1 MPFPKRLLLDH
12 EELVFDL
19 KPHWIAIVPAVLWG
33 ILSVVAGWFLYGLA
47 SDHHSGV
54 GKKIVLL
61 AVLLSLVILTVAPIL
76 RWMFTMFVLTSDRLV
91 TRRGIVAKQS
101 KEIPLERINDVSFS
115 QSIFERMVGAG
126 DLLIESAGERGQER
140 ISHVRKPE
148 SVQMRIYKVMEDNA
162 NRMSRPA
169 APERREDTIP
179 EQLEALARLKEAG
192 TISEDEFQ
200 SKKAELLKRM

>member
-33 ILSVVAGWFLYGLA
+33 IVSVVAGWLLLTLKA
-47 SDHHSGV
+47 LNDGV
-54 GKKIVLL
+54 PRTIVLL